1 MVEVRAA
8 KENRGY
14 WTQPIVA
21 CLLCA
26 RWERRRREI
35 FNEFCC
41 SWSSAM
47 HWSLGSTS
55 GSSYREVA
63 EGVVMGVVQV

>member
-1 MVEVRAA
+1 MEVGAV
-8 KENRGY
+8 KENRGC

-26 RWERRRREI
+26 RWERRRTEI
-35 FNEFCC
+35 FNEVC
-41 SWSSAM
+41 SPWPSAM

-55 GSSYREVA
+55 GSSCREVA
-63 EGVVMGVVQV
+63 EGVAMGVVQV